1 MSVREVS
8 GVRPVPRKGPL
19 RDRDPCGLRA
29 PGRPGSGSGL
39 AVHVEALTHSVS
51 SRKIAPNRGR
61 AGMQAVGVGEGG
73 KEEKLL
79 ETSVGETFTVRL
91 WEDRTRGEIYVPSY
105 DPPGP
110 VFPQTDGKRSEE
122 HTSELQS
129 QFHLVCRLLL
139 EKKKKKKNNNKH

>member
-29 PGRPGSGSGL
+29 PGRPGPGSGL

-61 AGMQAVGVGEGG
+61 AGMQAVGGREGG
-73 KEEKLL
+73 
-79 ETSVGETFTVRL
+79 
-91 WEDRTRGEIYVPSY
+91 
-105 DPPGP
+105 
-110 VFPQTDGKRSEE
+110 
-122 HTSELQS
+122 
-129 QFHLVCRLLL
+129 
-139 EKKKKKKNNNKH
+139 EKKKIPETNGRETLNVREVFFFPPLSHP